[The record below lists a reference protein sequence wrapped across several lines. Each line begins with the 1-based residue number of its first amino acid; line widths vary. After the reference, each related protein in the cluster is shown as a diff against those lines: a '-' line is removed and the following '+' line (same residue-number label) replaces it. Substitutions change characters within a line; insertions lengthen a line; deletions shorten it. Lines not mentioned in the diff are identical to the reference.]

1 MASWPD
7 YHIWVA
13 VRQLALLENLTRY
26 PLVLEVHTILIPT
39 SFSRKM
45 IKNMKM
51 SIVARQLVNHQLFW
65 FLIFVCLHPINKLEG
80 LLLYFHNLR

>member
-1 MASWPD
+1 MRNQGEAGTLYVADEWRITHDVMTSWPD
-7 YHIWVA
+7 FHIWVA
-13 VRQLALLENLTRY
+13 AGQLALFENLTGF

-51 SIVARQLVNHQLFW
+51 LIVARHLVNLGF
-65 FLIFVCLHPINKLEG
+65 
-80 LLLYFHNLR
+80 